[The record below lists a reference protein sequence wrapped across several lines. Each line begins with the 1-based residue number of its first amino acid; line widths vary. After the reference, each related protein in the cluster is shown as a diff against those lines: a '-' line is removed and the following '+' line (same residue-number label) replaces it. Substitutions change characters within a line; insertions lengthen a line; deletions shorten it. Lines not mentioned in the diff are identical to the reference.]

1 MAKLQP
7 SDLRSNDPTGVGTS
21 RAAVLLDAIQKGTPL
36 EFMKGGKYAVQV
48 KDPKIIDLLKAA
60 ADTLDEKIH
69 DNLNAAIKGNGKFKY
84 ITKNGTVDMKL
95 SDLEKTA
102 RFGSTKGSGGGAA
115 GTALQ
120 ESAAA
125 WFSAVRFSRSKDL
138 KYAPNDD
145 EYKSVESIVDTD
157 KSLKDIKAFLEEE
170 PAWVDSC
177 MATANAL
184 YGEFGKGT
192 KNKFKWYRG
201 GKFVDMLN
209 DHFKTINNSYESPP
223 FANLNKWTPA
233 DIWACECSVTKDQL
247 TKSTNFASY
256 NALLK
261 EFIDKKILF
270 GISLKKTTSNKITLQ
285 HINYTSKRPPKST
298 FDDIYAKSFDALD
311 VWMYIKGGIKIEVQ
325 FRDTSG
331 GKGLQWQ
338 GEAIGS
344 LAKHGKIGGGVYS
357 RILEEVTGTGLYKN
371 VDVYKSRARSGG
383 LNQRLTQLAQKYE
396 DIINGSNNPKKTS
409 GFVAPK
415 ITKETVDYHYN
426 RTANKGQWV
435 FSKYL
440 GLMLVDRLMS
450 MSKKERDEVSN
461 LIALY
466 ATSQS
471 KDSAPFLKA
480 M

>member
-1 MAKLQP
+1 MGALSPK
-7 SDLRSNDPTGVGTS
+7 DLRSNDPTGVGTS

-48 KDPKIIDLLKAA
+48 KDPKLIDLLKAA
-60 ADTLDEKIH
+60 ADTLDEKPH
-69 DNLNAAIKGNGKFKY
+69 DNLNRAVSGKKVFKY

-177 MATANAL
+177 MATANEL
-184 YGEFGKGT
+184 YKKFGKGT
-192 KNKFKWYRG
+192 KDKYKWYRG

-209 DHFKTINNSYESPP
+209 KQFKRVNNSYDKPP
-223 FANLNKWTPA
+223 FSNLNKWTPA

-261 EFIDKKILF
+261 EFIDNKILF
-270 GISLKKTTSNKITLQ
+270 GISLKKTTSSSITLKEV
-285 HINYTSKRPPKST
+285 NYTKSRPEDSFK
-298 FDDIYAKSFDALD
+298 DIYAKSFDSLD
-311 VWMYIKGGIKIEVQ
+311 VWMYTQGKMNIEVQ

-357 RILEEVTGTGLYKN
+357 GILEEVTGKALYRN
-371 VDVYKSRARSGG
+371 IDVYKSAARSGS
-383 LNQRLTQLAQKYE
+383 LNNRLLSLAQKHE
-396 DIINGSNNPKKTS
+396 DIINGSMNPKKS
-409 GFVAPK
+409 SKFVAPK
-415 ITKETVDYHYN
+415 MTKETIEYHYN
-426 RTANKGQWV
+426 RTTTKGQWV

-440 GLMLVDRLMS
+440 GLLFVDRMMDL
-450 MSKKERDEVSN
+450 SKTEQDKVAN

-471 KDSAPFLKA
+471 KDSAPYLKA